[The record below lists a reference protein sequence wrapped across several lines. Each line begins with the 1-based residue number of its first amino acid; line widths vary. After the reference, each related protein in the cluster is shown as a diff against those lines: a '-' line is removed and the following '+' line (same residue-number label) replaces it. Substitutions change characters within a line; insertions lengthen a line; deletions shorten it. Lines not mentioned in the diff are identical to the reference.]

1 MLVQANISYVG
12 GSLFPSVMRVCFL
25 ILLLFLDSGPLGKL
39 MAAKVGM
46 EIVVDVVKEV
56 VTIVL

>member
-1 MLVQANISYVG
+1 MQVNISYVG
-12 GSLFPSVMRVCFL
+12 GSLFPTVMRVCFL
-25 ILLLFLDSGPLGKL
+25 ILLLFLNSGPLGKL

>member
-1 MLVQANISYVG
+1 MQVNISYVG
-12 GSLFPSVMRVCFL
+12 GSLFPTVMRVCFL
-25 ILLLFLDSGPLGKL
+25 ILLLFLDSGPLEKL

>member
-1 MLVQANISYVG
+1 MQVNISYVG
-12 GSLFPSVMRVCFL
+12 GSLFPTVMRVCFL